1 MSREIALSIYR
12 KLATEGVTLTPEMFR
27 ALKASYLRGAL
38 DMIQHYQSDAR
49 LNGLGFSFHDEEVA
63 VETFSRAVIE
73 AGEAYLATPFE
84 PAYISNWSRV
94 VSALPDIPEALCEA
108 VARDAAEL

>member
-1 MSREIALSIYR
+1 
-12 KLATEGVTLTPEMFR
+12 
-27 ALKASYLRGAL
+27 
-38 DMIQHYQSDAR
+38 
-49 LNGLGFSFHDEEVA
+49 HDEEVA

-108 VARDAAEL
+108 VARDAAEA